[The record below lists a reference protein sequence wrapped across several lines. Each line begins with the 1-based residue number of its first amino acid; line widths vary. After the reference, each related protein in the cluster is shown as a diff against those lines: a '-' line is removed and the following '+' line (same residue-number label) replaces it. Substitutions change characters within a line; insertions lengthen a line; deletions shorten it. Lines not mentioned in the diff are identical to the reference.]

1 MSLHT
6 LIGDKNNV
14 HSVVHPDSHMLLV
27 SLYPLGA
34 ASKALRQFPLPA
46 PTHLKVGQAF
56 AKKEVGSAN
65 RSVAVHLNL

>member
-1 MSLHT
+1 M
-6 LIGDKNNV
+6 
-14 HSVVHPDSHMLLV
+14 ML

-56 AKKEVGSAN
+56 AKKGAGSAS